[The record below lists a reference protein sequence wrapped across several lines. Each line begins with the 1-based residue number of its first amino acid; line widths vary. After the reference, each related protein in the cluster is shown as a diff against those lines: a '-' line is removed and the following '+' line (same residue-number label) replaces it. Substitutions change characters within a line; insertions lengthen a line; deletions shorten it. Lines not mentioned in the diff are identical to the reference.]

1 MATIINQ
8 IVVAASKNEKIV
20 EFSNNSTTLPI
31 STEECDGVD
40 QIKSFLGLVP
50 LKEKCLIFGSGSD
63 LLFDPKCSIRIR
75 SRNKNNETCTFSIK

>member
-1 MATIINQ
+1 MFSSFFNLATIINQ

-50 LKEKCLIFGSGSD
+50 LKEQ
-63 LLFDPKCSIRIR
+63 CS
-75 SRNKNNETCTFSIK
+75 SFKNYSEHYIASF